1 MRQQRS
7 EGERAMN
14 GETTLVRGADWIVA
28 WDEAEHSHVYL
39 EKADLAFR
47 DGEIIFVGKG
57 YDGPAERT
65 IAGAGRMIVP
75 GFVNVHSHPTS
86 EPGNKGV
93 LEELG
98 SPRLGQSS
106 LYEFMPV
113 FRIAPEAA
121 KAATQVAVSELL
133 KSGVTTVL
141 DLSGARPGWADDLAA
156 TGIRAVLA
164 PMYRSASWRTPDG
177 HSVEYV
183 WDEKAGERAFANALA
198 VVDAARSHPSGRIG
212 AILAPSQIETC
223 SEGLLKESLQEARRR
238 GIPLQLHAA
247 QSIVEFNEITRRH
260 GVTPIE
266 WLDRIGLLGP
276 DLVIGHGIFLND
288 HPWIHWPHA
297 DDFALLAASG
307 AQVAH
312 CPNVFARRGIALNTL
327 GRYVEAGITVGLGT
341 DTFPH
346 NMIDEMRLAC
356 YAARILAGNFRAAST
371 AQVFDAATVGGAR
384 IIRRPDLGRIA
395 IGCRADFSLV
405 DMTHPYMQ
413 PARDPLRSLV
423 YSAADRAVCD
433 VYVEGEQVVRDGE
446 VLTIDVEAALDT
458 LGRAQADALATTAE
472 RDWAHRSVDAMSPRV
487 FRVSERLAQQPPAG
501 RP

>member
-1 MRQQRS
+1 M
-7 EGERAMN
+7 G
-14 GETTLVRGADWIVA
+14 GVTLVRKAEWIVA
-28 WDEAEHSHVYL
+28 WDEAERAHVYL
-39 EKADLAFR
+39 RDADLAFR
-47 DGEIIFVGKG
+47 DGEMIFVGKSFE
-57 YDGPAERT
+57 GPAERV
-65 IAGAGRMIVP
+65 IDGAGRMVLP

-86 EPGNKGV
+86 EPGNKGL

-121 KAATQVAVSELL
+121 TAATQVAVSELL
-133 KSGVTTVL
+133 KSGVTTML
-141 DLSGARPGWADDLAA
+141 DLSGARSGWADDLAA

-177 HSVEYV
+177 HSVEYL

-198 VVDAARSHPSGRIG
+198 VVDEARRHPSGRVS

-247 QSIVEFNEITRRH
+247 QSIVEFNEIVRRH

-266 WLDRIGLLGP
+266 FLDRIGLLGP

-297 DDFALLAASG
+297 DDFARLRASG

-312 CPNVFARRGIALNTL
+312 CPTVFARRGIALNTL
-327 GRYVEAGITVGLGT
+327 GRYRDAGIVVGLGT

-356 YAARILAGNFRAAST
+356 YVARILAGDFRAAST
-371 AQVFDAATVGGAR
+371 AHAFDAATIGGAR
-384 IIRRPDLGRIA
+384 IVRRPDLGRIA
-395 IGCRADFSLV
+395 VGCRADFSLV
-405 DMTHPYMQ
+405 DTTHPYMR
-413 PARDPLRSLV
+413 PVHDPLRSLV
-423 YSAADRAVCD
+423 YSASERAVRD
-433 VYVEGEQVVRDGE
+433 VYVEGEQVVRNGE
-446 VLTIDVEAALDT
+446 VLTIDVEAALET
-458 LGRAQADALATTAE
+458 LRRAQAATLATTAE
-472 RDWAHRSVDAMSPRV
+472 RDWADRTVDEMSPRV
-487 FRVSERLAQQPPAG
+487 FPVRERVAQQ
-501 RP
+501 RPVARS

>member
-1 MRQQRS
+1 M
-7 EGERAMN
+7 G
-14 GETTLVRGADWIVA
+14 GVTLVRKAEWIVA
-28 WDEAEHSHVYL
+28 WDEAERAHVHL
-39 EKADLAFR
+39 RDTDLAFR
-47 DGEIIFVGKG
+47 DGEMIFVGKSFE
-57 YDGPAERT
+57 GPAERV
-65 IAGAGRMIVP
+65 IDGSDRLILP

-121 KAATQVAVSELL
+121 SAATRVAVSELL
-133 KSGVTTVL
+133 KSGVTTMV

-164 PMYRSASWRTPDG
+164 PMYRSASWRTRDG
-177 HSVEYV
+177 HSVEYL

-198 VVDAARSHPSGRIG
+198 VVDEARRHPSGRVS

-247 QSIVEFNEITRRH
+247 QSIVEFNEIVRRH

-288 HPWIHWPHA
+288 HPQLHWPHA
-297 DDFALLAASG
+297 DDFARLRDSG

-312 CPNVFARRGIALNTL
+312 CPTVFARRGIALNTL
-327 GRYVEAGITVGLGT
+327 GRYKKAGIVVGLGT

-356 YAARILAGNFRAAST
+356 YVARILAGDFRAAST
-371 AQVFDAATVGGAR
+371 AHAFDAATIGGAR
-384 IIRRPDLGRIA
+384 IVRRPDLGRIA
-395 IGCRADFSLV
+395 VGCRADFSLV
-405 DMTHPYMQ
+405 DMTHPYMR
-413 PARDPLRSLV
+413 PVRDPLRSLV
-423 YSAADRAVCD
+423 YSASERAVRD

-446 VLTIDVEAALDT
+446 VLTIDVEAALET
-458 LGRAQADALATTAE
+458 LRRAHAATLATTAE
-472 RDWAHRSVDAMSPRV
+472 RDWAHRTVD
-487 FRVSERLAQQPPAG
+487 E
-501 RP
+501 

>member
-1 MRQQRS
+1 M
-7 EGERAMN
+7 G
-14 GETTLVRGADWIVA
+14 GVTLVRKAEWIVA
-28 WDEAEHSHVYL
+28 WDEAERAHVYL
-39 EKADLAFR
+39 QDADLAFR
-47 DGEIIFVGKG
+47 DGEMIFVGKSFE
-57 YDGPAERT
+57 GPAERV
-65 IAGAGRMIVP
+65 IDGAGRMVLP
-75 GFVNVHSHPTS
+75 GLVNVHSHPTS
-86 EPGNKGV
+86 EPGNKGL

-121 KAATQVAVSELL
+121 TAATQVAVSELL
-133 KSGVTTVL
+133 KSGVTTML
-141 DLSGARPGWADDLAA
+141 DLSGARSGWADDLAA

-177 HSVEYV
+177 HSVEYL

-198 VVDAARSHPSGRIG
+198 VVDEARRHPSGRVS

-223 SEGLLKESLQEARRR
+223 TEGLLKESLQEARRR

-247 QSIVEFNEITRRH
+247 QSIVEFNEIVRRH

-266 WLDRIGLLGP
+266 FLDRIGLLGP

-297 DDFALLAASG
+297 DDFARLRASG

-312 CPNVFARRGIALNTL
+312 CPTVFARRGIALNTL
-327 GRYVEAGITVGLGT
+327 GRYRDAGIVVGLGT

-356 YAARILAGNFRAAST
+356 YVARILAGDFRAAST
-371 AQVFDAATVGGAR
+371 AHAFDAATIGGAR
-384 IIRRPDLGRIA
+384 IVRRPDLGRIA
-395 IGCRADFSLV
+395 VGCRADFSFV
-405 DMTHPYMQ
+405 DTTHPYMR
-413 PARDPLRSLV
+413 PVHDPLRSLV
-423 YSAADRAVCD
+423 YSASERAVRD
-433 VYVEGEQVVRDGE
+433 VYVEGEQVVRNGE
-446 VLTIDVEAALDT
+446 VLTIDVEAALET
-458 LGRAQADALATTAE
+458 LRRAQAATLATTAE
-472 RDWAHRSVDAMSPRV
+472 RDWAHRTVDEMSPRV
-487 FRVSERLAQQPPAG
+487 FPVRERVAQQ
-501 RP
+501 RPVARS

>member
-1 MRQQRS
+1 M
-7 EGERAMN
+7 G
-14 GETTLVRGADWIVA
+14 GVTLVRKADWIVA
-28 WDEAEHSHVYL
+28 WDEAERAHVYL
-39 EKADLAFR
+39 RDADLAFR
-47 DGEIIFVGKG
+47 DGEMIFVGKSFE
-57 YDGPAERT
+57 GPAERV
-65 IAGAGRMIVP
+65 IDGAGRMVLP

-86 EPGNKGV
+86 EPGNKGL

-121 KAATQVAVSELL
+121 TAATQVAVSELL
-133 KSGVTTVL
+133 KSGVTTML
-141 DLSGARPGWADDLAA
+141 DLSGARSGWADDLAA

-177 HSVEYV
+177 HSVEYL

-198 VVDAARSHPSGRIG
+198 VVDEARRHPSGRVS

-247 QSIVEFNEITRRH
+247 QSIVEFNEIVRRH

-266 WLDRIGLLGP
+266 FLDRIGLLGP

-297 DDFALLAASG
+297 DDFARLRASG

-312 CPNVFARRGIALNTL
+312 CPTVFARRGIALNTL
-327 GRYVEAGITVGLGT
+327 GRYRDAGIVVGLGT

-356 YAARILAGNFRAAST
+356 YVARILAGDFRAAST
-371 AQVFDAATVGGAR
+371 AHAFDAATIGGAR
-384 IIRRPDLGRIA
+384 IVRRPDLGRIA
-395 IGCRADFSLV
+395 VGCRADFSLV
-405 DMTHPYMQ
+405 DTTHPYMR
-413 PARDPLRSLV
+413 PVHDPLRSLV
-423 YSAADRAVCD
+423 YSASERAVRD
-433 VYVEGEQVVRDGE
+433 VYVEGEQVVRNGE
-446 VLTIDVEAALDT
+446 VLTIDVEAALET
-458 LGRAQADALATTAE
+458 LRRAQAATLATTAE
-472 RDWAHRSVDAMSPRV
+472 RDWADRTVDEMSPRV
-487 FRVSERLAQQPPAG
+487 FPVRERVAQQ
-501 RP
+501 RPVARS

>member
-1 MRQQRS
+1 MA
-7 EGERAMN
+7 GV
-14 GETTLVRGADWIVA
+14 TVVRKAEWIVA
-28 WDEAEHSHVYL
+28 WDEAEQAHVYL
-39 EKADLAFR
+39 RDADLAFR
-47 DGEIIFVGKG
+47 SGEMIFVGKSFE
-57 YDGPAERT
+57 GPTERV
-65 IAGAGRMIVP
+65 IDGAGRMVLP

-86 EPGNKGV
+86 EPGNKGL

-121 KAATQVAVSELL
+121 TAATQVAVSELL
-133 KSGVTTVL
+133 KSGVTNML
-141 DLSGARPGWADDLAA
+141 DLSGARAGWADDLAA

-177 HSVEYV
+177 HSVEYI

-198 VVDAARSHPSGRIG
+198 VVDEARRHPSGRVS

-223 SEGLLKESLQEARRR
+223 SEGLLKDSLQEARRR

-247 QSIVEFNEITRRH
+247 QSIVEFNEIVRRH

-266 WLDRIGLLGP
+266 FLDRIGLLGP

-297 DDFALLAASG
+297 DDFARLRASG

-312 CPNVFARRGIALNTL
+312 CPTVFARRGIALNTL
-327 GRYVEAGITVGLGT
+327 GRYRDAGIVVGLGT

-356 YAARILAGNFRAAST
+356 YAARILTGNFRAAST
-371 AQVFDAATVGGAR
+371 AHAFDAATIGGAR
-384 IIRRPDLGRIA
+384 IVRRPDLGRIA
-395 IGCRADFSLV
+395 VGCRADFSLV
-405 DMTHPYMQ
+405 DVTHPYMR
-413 PARDPLRSLV
+413 PVHDPLRSLV
-423 YSAADRAVCD
+423 YSASERAVRD
-433 VYVEGEQVVRDGE
+433 VYVEGEQVVRNGE
-446 VLTIDVEAALDT
+446 VLTIDVEAALET
-458 LGRAQADALATTAE
+458 LRRAQAATLATTAG
-472 RDWAHRSVDAMSPRV
+472 RDWAHRTVDEMSPRV
-487 FRVSERLAQQPPAG
+487 FPVRERVAQQRPAA
-501 RP
+501 RS

>member
-1 MRQQRS
+1 MS
-7 EGERAMN
+7 
-14 GETTLVRGADWIVA
+14 GETTVLRKADWVVA
-28 WDEAEHSHVYL
+28 WDEAEQAHVYL
-39 EKADLAFR
+39 QEADVAFR
-47 DGEIIFVGKG
+47 DGEIVFVGKAYAG
-57 YDGPAERT
+57 AAART
-65 IAGAGRMIVP
+65 IAGTGRMIVP

-121 KAATQVAVSELL
+121 AAATQVAVSELL
-133 KSGVTTVL
+133 KSGVTTL
-141 DLSGARPGWADDLAA
+141 IDLSGARQGWADDLAA

-164 PMYRSASWRTPDG
+164 PMYRSASWRTRDG
-177 HSVEYV
+177 NSVEYQ

-198 VVDAARSHPSGRIG
+198 VVDETRRHPSGRVS

-223 SEGLLKESLQEARRR
+223 TETLLKESLQEARLR
-238 GIPLQLHAA
+238 GIPIQLHAA
-247 QSIVEFNEITRRH
+247 QSIVEFNEIVRRH

-266 WLDRIGLLGP
+266 YLDRIGLLGP

-288 HPWIHWPHA
+288 HPQLHWPHA
-297 DDFALLAASG
+297 DDFARLRASG

-312 CPNVFARRGIALNTL
+312 CPTVFARRGIALNTL
-327 GRYVEAGITVGLGT
+327 GRYKDAGIVVGLGT

-356 YAARILAGNFRAAST
+356 YAARVLAGDFRAAST
-371 AQVFDAATVGGAR
+371 AHAFDAATIGGAR
-384 IIRRPDLGRIA
+384 IVRRPDLGRIA
-395 IGCRADFSLV
+395 VGCRADFSLV

-413 PARDPLRSLV
+413 PVHDPLRSLV
-423 YSAADRAVCD
+423 YSASERAVRD
-433 VYVEGEQVVRDGE
+433 VYVEGEQVVRDGA
-446 VLTIDVEAALDT
+446 VLTIDVEAALET
-458 LGRAQADALATTAE
+458 LARAQAATLATTAD
-472 RDWAHRSVDAMSPRV
+472 RDWAHRTVDEMSPRV
-487 FRVSERLAQQPPAG
+487 FPVRERVAQQ
-501 RP
+501 RPRGTDA

>member
-1 MRQQRS
+1 M
-7 EGERAMN
+7 G
-14 GETTLVRGADWIVA
+14 GVTLVRKADWIVA
-28 WDEAEHSHVYL
+28 WDEAERAHVYL
-39 EKADLAFR
+39 RDTDLAFR
-47 DGEIIFVGKG
+47 DGEMIFVGKSFE
-57 YDGPAERT
+57 GPAERV
-65 IAGAGRMIVP
+65 IDGAGRMVLP
-75 GFVNVHSHPTS
+75 GLVNVHSHPTS
-86 EPGNKGV
+86 EPGNKGL

-121 KAATQVAVSELL
+121 TAATQVAVSELL
-133 KSGVTTVL
+133 KSGVTTML
-141 DLSGARPGWADDLAA
+141 DLSGARSGWADDLAA

-177 HSVEYV
+177 HSVEYL

-198 VVDAARSHPSGRIG
+198 VVDEARRHPSGRVS

-247 QSIVEFNEITRRH
+247 QSIVEFNEIVRRH

-266 WLDRIGLLGP
+266 FLDRIGLLGP

-297 DDFALLAASG
+297 DDFARLRASG

-312 CPNVFARRGIALNTL
+312 CPTVFARRGIALNTL
-327 GRYVEAGITVGLGT
+327 GRYRDAGIVVGLGT

-356 YAARILAGNFRAAST
+356 YVARILAGDFRAAST
-371 AQVFDAATVGGAR
+371 AHAFDAATIGGAR
-384 IIRRPDLGRIA
+384 IVRRPDLGRIA
-395 IGCRADFSLV
+395 VGCRADFSFV
-405 DMTHPYMQ
+405 DTTHPYMR
-413 PARDPLRSLV
+413 PVHDPLRSLV
-423 YSAADRAVCD
+423 YSASERAVRD
-433 VYVEGEQVVRDGE
+433 VYVEGEQVVRNGE
-446 VLTIDVEAALDT
+446 VLTIDVEAALET
-458 LGRAQADALATTAE
+458 LRRAQAATLATTAE
-472 RDWAHRSVDAMSPRV
+472 RDWAHRTVDEMSPRV
-487 FRVSERLAQQPPAG
+487 FPVRERVAQQ
-501 RP
+501 RPVARS

>member
-1 MRQQRS
+1 MS
-7 EGERAMN
+7 G
-14 GETTLVRGADWIVA
+14 GTTLVRKAEWIVA
-28 WDEAEHSHVYL
+28 WDEAEQAHVYL
-39 EKADLAFR
+39 RDADLAFR
-47 DGEIIFVGKG
+47 GGEMIFVGKSFE
-57 YDGPAERT
+57 GPAERV
-65 IAGAGRMIVP
+65 IDGAGRMVLP

-86 EPGNKGV
+86 EPGNKGL

-121 KAATQVAVSELL
+121 TAATQVAVSELL
-133 KSGVTTVL
+133 KSGVTTML
-141 DLSGARPGWADDLAA
+141 DLSGARAGWADDLAA

-177 HSVEYV
+177 HSVEYI

-198 VVDAARSHPSGRIG
+198 VVDEARRHPSGRVS

-247 QSIVEFNEITRRH
+247 QSIVEFNEIVRRH

-266 WLDRIGLLGP
+266 FLDRIGLLGP

-297 DDFALLAASG
+297 DDFARLRASG

-312 CPNVFARRGIALNTL
+312 CPTVFARRGIALNTL
-327 GRYVEAGITVGLGT
+327 GRYRDAGIVVGLGT

-356 YAARILAGNFRAAST
+356 YAARILTGDFRAAST
-371 AQVFDAATVGGAR
+371 AHAFDAATIGGAR
-384 IIRRPDLGRIA
+384 IVRRPDLGRIA
-395 IGCRADFSLV
+395 VGCRADFSLV
-405 DMTHPYMQ
+405 DTTHPYMR
-413 PARDPLRSLV
+413 PVHDPLRSLV
-423 YSAADRAVCD
+423 YSASERAVRD
-433 VYVEGEQVVRDGE
+433 VYVEGEQVVRNGE
-446 VLTIDVEAALDT
+446 VLTIDVEAALET
-458 LGRAQADALATTAE
+458 LRRAQAATLATTAG
-472 RDWAHRSVDAMSPRV
+472 RDWAHRTVDEMSPRV
-487 FRVSERLAQQPPAG
+487 FPVRERVAQQRPAA
-501 RP
+501 RS

>member
-1 MRQQRS
+1 M
-7 EGERAMN
+7 G
-14 GETTLVRGADWIVA
+14 GVTLVRKAEWIVA
-28 WDEAEHSHVYL
+28 WDEAERAHVYL
-39 EKADLAFR
+39 QDADLAFR
-47 DGEIIFVGKG
+47 DGEMIFVGKSFE
-57 YDGPAERT
+57 GPAERV
-65 IAGAGRMIVP
+65 IDGAGRMVLP
-75 GFVNVHSHPTS
+75 GLVNVHSHPTS
-86 EPGNKGV
+86 EPGNKGL

-121 KAATQVAVSELL
+121 TAATQVAVSELL
-133 KSGVTTVL
+133 KSGVTTML
-141 DLSGARPGWADDLAA
+141 DLSGARSGWADDLAA

-177 HSVEYV
+177 HSVEYL

-198 VVDAARSHPSGRIG
+198 VVDEAHRQPSGRVS

-223 SEGLLKESLQEARRR
+223 SEVLLKESLQEARRR

-247 QSIVEFNEITRRH
+247 QSIVEFNEIVRRH

-266 WLDRIGLLGP
+266 FLDRIGLLGP

-297 DDFALLAASG
+297 DDFARLRASG

-312 CPNVFARRGIALNTL
+312 CPTVFARRGIALNTL
-327 GRYVEAGITVGLGT
+327 GRYRDAGIVVGLGT

-356 YAARILAGNFRAAST
+356 YVARILAGDFRAAST
-371 AQVFDAATVGGAR
+371 AHAFDAATIGGAR
-384 IIRRPDLGRIA
+384 IVRRPDLGRIA
-395 IGCRADFSLV
+395 VGCRADFSFV
-405 DMTHPYMQ
+405 DTTHPYMR
-413 PARDPLRSLV
+413 PVHDPLRSLV
-423 YSAADRAVCD
+423 YSASERAVRD
-433 VYVEGEQVVRDGE
+433 VYVEGEQVVRNGE
-446 VLTIDVEAALDT
+446 VLTIDVEAALET
-458 LGRAQADALATTAE
+458 LRRAQAATLATTAE
-472 RDWAHRSVDAMSPRV
+472 RDWADRTVDEMSPRV
-487 FRVSERLAQQPPAG
+487 FPVRERVAQQ
-501 RP
+501 RPVARS

>member
-1 MRQQRS
+1 MS
-7 EGERAMN
+7 G
-14 GETTLVRGADWIVA
+14 GTTLVRKAEWIVA
-28 WDEAEHSHVYL
+28 WDEAEQAHVYL
-39 EKADLAFR
+39 RDADLAFR
-47 DGEIIFVGKG
+47 GGEMIFVGKSFE
-57 YDGPAERT
+57 GPAERV
-65 IAGAGRMIVP
+65 IDGAGRMVLP

-86 EPGNKGV
+86 EPGNKGL

-121 KAATQVAVSELL
+121 TAATQVAVSELL
-133 KSGVTTVL
+133 KSGVTTML
-141 DLSGARPGWADDLAA
+141 DLSGARSGWADDLAA

-177 HSVEYV
+177 HSVEYI

-198 VVDAARSHPSGRIG
+198 VVDEARRHPSGRVS

-247 QSIVEFNEITRRH
+247 QSIVEFNEIVRRH
-260 GVTPIE
+260 GLTPIE
-266 WLDRIGLLGP
+266 FLDRIGLLGP

-297 DDFALLAASG
+297 DDFARLRASG

-312 CPNVFARRGIALNTL
+312 CPTVFARRGIALNTL
-327 GRYVEAGITVGLGT
+327 GRYRDAGIVVGLGT

-356 YAARILAGNFRAAST
+356 YAARILTGSFRAAST
-371 AQVFDAATVGGAR
+371 AHAFDAATIGGAR
-384 IIRRPDLGRIA
+384 IVRRPDLGRIA
-395 IGCRADFSLV
+395 VGCRADFSLV
-405 DMTHPYMQ
+405 DTAHPYMR
-413 PARDPLRSLV
+413 PVHDPLRSLV
-423 YSAADRAVCD
+423 YSASERAVRD
-433 VYVEGEQVVRDGE
+433 VYVEGEQVVRNGE
-446 VLTIDVEAALDT
+446 VLTIDVEAALET
-458 LGRAQADALATTAE
+458 LRRAQAATLATTAE
-472 RDWAHRSVDAMSPRV
+472 RDWAHRTVDEMSPRV
-487 FRVSERLAQQPPAG
+487 FPVRERVAQQRPAA
-501 RP
+501 RS

>member
-1 MRQQRS
+1 M
-7 EGERAMN
+7 G
-14 GETTLVRGADWIVA
+14 GVTLVRKAEWIVA
-28 WDEAEHSHVYL
+28 WDEAERAHVYL
-39 EKADLAFR
+39 QDADLAFR
-47 DGEIIFVGKG
+47 DGEMIFVGKSFE
-57 YDGPAERT
+57 GPAERV
-65 IAGAGRMIVP
+65 IDGAGRMVLP

-86 EPGNKGV
+86 EPGNKGL

-121 KAATQVAVSELL
+121 TAATQVAVSELL
-133 KSGVTTVL
+133 KSGVTTLV
-141 DLSGARPGWADDLAA
+141 DLSGARAGWADDLAA

-177 HSVEYV
+177 HSVEYL

-198 VVDAARSHPSGRIG
+198 VVDEARRHPSGRVS

-247 QSIVEFNEITRRH
+247 QSIVEFNEIVRRH

-266 WLDRIGLLGP
+266 FLDRIGLLGP

-297 DDFALLAASG
+297 DDFARLRASG

-312 CPNVFARRGIALNTL
+312 CPTVFARRGIALNTL
-327 GRYVEAGITVGLGT
+327 GRYRDAGIVVGLGT

-356 YAARILAGNFRAAST
+356 YVARILAGDFRAAST
-371 AQVFDAATVGGAR
+371 AHAFNAATIGGAR
-384 IIRRPDLGRIA
+384 IVRRPDLGRIA
-395 IGCRADFSLV
+395 VGCRADFSFV
-405 DMTHPYMQ
+405 DTTHPYMR
-413 PARDPLRSLV
+413 PVHDPLRSLV
-423 YSAADRAVCD
+423 YSASERAVRD
-433 VYVEGEQVVRDGE
+433 VYVDGEQVVRDGE
-446 VLTIDVEAALDT
+446 VLTIDVEAALGT
-458 LGRAQADALATTAE
+458 LRRAQAATLATTAE
-472 RDWAHRSVDAMSPRV
+472 RDWAHRTVDEMSPRV
-487 FRVSERLAQQPPAG
+487 FPVRERVAQQ
-501 RP
+501 RPVARS

>member
-1 MRQQRS
+1 M
-7 EGERAMN
+7 G
-14 GETTLVRGADWIVA
+14 GVTLVRKAEWIVA
-28 WDEAEHSHVYL
+28 WDEAERAHVYL
-39 EKADLAFR
+39 QDADLAFR
-47 DGEIIFVGKG
+47 DGEMIFVGKSFE
-57 YDGPAERT
+57 GPAERV
-65 IAGAGRMIVP
+65 IDGAGRMVLP
-75 GFVNVHSHPTS
+75 GLVNVHSHPTS
-86 EPGNKGV
+86 EPGNKGL

-121 KAATQVAVSELL
+121 TAATQVAVSELL
-133 KSGVTTVL
+133 KSGVTTML
-141 DLSGARPGWADDLAA
+141 DLSGARSGWADDLAA

-177 HSVEYV
+177 HSVEYL

-198 VVDAARSHPSGRIG
+198 VVDEARRHPSGRVS

-247 QSIVEFNEITRRH
+247 QSIVEFNEIVRRH

-266 WLDRIGLLGP
+266 FLDRIGLLGP

-297 DDFALLAASG
+297 DDFARLRASG

-312 CPNVFARRGIALNTL
+312 CPTVFARRGIALNTL
-327 GRYVEAGITVGLGT
+327 GRYRDAGIVVGLGT

-356 YAARILAGNFRAAST
+356 YVARILAGDFRAAST
-371 AQVFDAATVGGAR
+371 AHAFDAATIGGAR
-384 IIRRPDLGRIA
+384 IVRRPDLGRIA
-395 IGCRADFSLV
+395 VGCRADFSLV
-405 DMTHPYMQ
+405 DTTHPYMR
-413 PARDPLRSLV
+413 PVHDPLRSLV
-423 YSAADRAVCD
+423 YSASERAVRD
-433 VYVEGEQVVRDGE
+433 VYVEGEQVVRNGE
-446 VLTIDVEAALDT
+446 VLTIDVEAALET
-458 LGRAQADALATTAE
+458 LRRAQAATLATTAE
-472 RDWAHRSVDAMSPRV
+472 RDWAHRTVDEMSPRV
-487 FRVSERLAQQPPAG
+487 FPVRERVAQQ
-501 RP
+501 RPVARS

>member
-1 MRQQRS
+1 MS
-7 EGERAMN
+7 GATTVVRA
-14 GETTLVRGADWIVA
+14 ADWIVA
-28 WDEAEHSHVYL
+28 WDEAERSHVYL
-39 EKADLAFR
+39 ETADLAFR
-47 DGEIIFVGKG
+47 DGEMIFVGKG
-57 YDGPAERT
+57 YEGPADRT
-65 IAGAGRMIVP
+65 IDGRGRMAVP

-98 SPRLGQSS
+98 SFRLGQSS

-121 KAATQVAVSELL
+121 TAATQVAVGELL
-133 KSGVTTVL
+133 KSGVTTLL

-177 HSVEYV
+177 HSVEYR
-183 WDEKAGERAFANALA
+183 WDEKAGERAFADALA
-198 VVDAARSHPSGRIG
+198 VVDAARRHPSGRIG

-247 QSIVEFNEITRRH
+247 QSIVEFNEIVRRH
-260 GVTPIE
+260 GVTPIGF
-266 WLDRIGLLGP
+266 LDRLGLLGP
-276 DLVIGHGIFLND
+276 DLVIGHGIFLDD
-288 HPWIHWPHA
+288 HPWLHWPNG
-297 DDFALLAASG
+297 DDFARLAASG

-312 CPNVFARRGIALNTL
+312 CPTVFARRGIALNTL
-327 GRYVEAGITVGLGT
+327 GRYKDAGIVVGLGT

-356 YAARILAGNFRAAST
+356 YAARILAGDFRAAST
-371 AQVFDAATVGGAR
+371 AHAFDAATMGGAA

-413 PARDPLRSLV
+413 PAHDPLRSLV
-423 YSAADRAVCD
+423 YSAGDRAIRD
-433 VYVEGEQVVRDGE
+433 VYVEGEQVVRDGT
-446 VLTIDVEAALDT
+446 VLTIDIDAALAT
-458 LGRAQADALATTAE
+458 LGRAQKAALATTAE
-472 RDWAHRSVDAMSPRV
+472 RDWAQRSVDEMSPRV
-487 FRVSERLAQQPPAG
+487 FRVSARVAQQ
-501 RP
+501 RPGARG

>member
-1 MRQQRS
+1 M
-7 EGERAMN
+7 G
-14 GETTLVRGADWIVA
+14 GVTLVRKAEWIVA
-28 WDEAEHSHVYL
+28 WDEAERAHVYL
-39 EKADLAFR
+39 QDADLAFR
-47 DGEIIFVGKG
+47 DGEMIFVGKSFE
-57 YDGPAERT
+57 GPAERV
-65 IAGAGRMIVP
+65 IDGAGRMVLP
-75 GFVNVHSHPTS
+75 GLVNVHSHPTS
-86 EPGNKGV
+86 EPGNKGL

-121 KAATQVAVSELL
+121 TAATQVAVSELL
-133 KSGVTTVL
+133 KSGVTTML
-141 DLSGARPGWADDLAA
+141 DLSGARSGWADDLAA

-177 HSVEYV
+177 HSVEYL

-198 VVDAARSHPSGRIG
+198 VVDEARRHPSGRVS

-247 QSIVEFNEITRRH
+247 QSIVEFNEIVRRH

-266 WLDRIGLLGP
+266 FLDRIGLLGP

-297 DDFALLAASG
+297 DDFARLRASG

-312 CPNVFARRGIALNTL
+312 CPTVFARRGIALNTL
-327 GRYVEAGITVGLGT
+327 GRYRDAGIVVGLGT

-356 YAARILAGNFRAAST
+356 YVARILAGDFRAAST
-371 AQVFDAATVGGAR
+371 AHAFDAATIGGAR
-384 IIRRPDLGRIA
+384 IVRRPDLGRIA
-395 IGCRADFSLV
+395 VGCRADFSLV
-405 DMTHPYMQ
+405 DTTHPYMR
-413 PARDPLRSLV
+413 PVHDPLRSLV
-423 YSAADRAVCD
+423 YSASERAVRD
-433 VYVEGEQVVRDGE
+433 VYVEGEQVVRNGE
-446 VLTIDVEAALDT
+446 VLTIDVEAALET
-458 LGRAQADALATTAE
+458 LRRAQAATLATTAE
-472 RDWAHRSVDAMSPRV
+472 RDWAHRTVDEMSPRV
-487 FRVSERLAQQPPAG
+487 FAVRERVAQQ
-501 RP
+501 RPVARS

>member
-1 MRQQRS
+1 MS
-7 EGERAMN
+7 
-14 GETTLVRGADWIVA
+14 GETTVLREADWVVA
-28 WDEAEHSHVYL
+28 WDEAEQAHVYL
-39 EKADLAFR
+39 EQADVAFR
-47 DGEIIFVGKG
+47 DGEIVFVGKA
-57 YDGPAERT
+57 YAGPAART

-121 KAATQVAVSELL
+121 TAATQVAVSELL
-133 KSGVTTVL
+133 KSGVTTLV
-141 DLSGARPGWADDLAA
+141 DLSGARPGWPDDLAA

-164 PMYRSASWRTPDG
+164 PMYRSASWRTRDG
-177 HSVEYV
+177 NSVEYQ
-183 WDEKAGERAFANALA
+183 WDEKAGERAFADALA
-198 VVDAARSHPSGRIG
+198 VVDEARRHASGRVS

-223 SEGLLKESLQEARRR
+223 TEGLLKESLQEARRR

-247 QSIVEFNEITRRH
+247 QSIVEFNEIVRRH

-266 WLDRIGLLGP
+266 FLDRIGLLGP

-288 HPWIHWPHA
+288 HPQLHWPHA
-297 DDFALLAASG
+297 DDFARLRASG

-312 CPNVFARRGIALNTL
+312 CPTVFARRGIALNTL
-327 GRYVEAGITVGLGT
+327 GRYRDAGIVVGLGT

-356 YAARILAGNFRAAST
+356 YAARVLAGDFRAAST
-371 AQVFDAATVGGAR
+371 AHAFDAATIGGAR
-384 IIRRPDLGRIA
+384 IVRRPDLGRIA
-395 IGCRADFSLV
+395 VGCRADFSLV
-405 DMTHPYMQ
+405 DMTHPYMR
-413 PARDPLRSLV
+413 PVHDPLRSLV
-423 YSAADRAVCD
+423 YSASERAVRD
-433 VYVEGEQVVRDGE
+433 VYVDGEQVVRDGE
-446 VLTIDVEAALDT
+446 VLTIDIEAALET
-458 LGRAQADALATTAE
+458 LRRAQAATLATTAE
-472 RDWAHRSVDAMSPRV
+472 RDWAHRTVDEMSPRV
-487 FRVSERLAQQPPAG
+487 FQLRERVAQQ
-501 RP
+501 RPSRTES

>member
-1 MRQQRS
+1 MSR
-7 EGERAMN
+7 
-14 GETTLVRGADWIVA
+14 ETTVLREADWVVA
-28 WDEAEHSHVYL
+28 WDEAEQAHVYL
-39 EKADLAFR
+39 EQADVAFR
-47 DGEIIFVGKG
+47 GGEIVFVGKA
-57 YDGPAERT
+57 YAGPAART

-121 KAATQVAVSELL
+121 TAATRVAVSELL
-133 KSGVTTVL
+133 KSGVTTLV

-164 PMYRSASWRTPDG
+164 PMYRSASWRTRDG
-177 HSVEYV
+177 HSVEYQ
-183 WDEKAGERAFANALA
+183 WDEKAGEHAFANALA
-198 VVDAARSHPSGRIG
+198 VVDEARHHPSGRVS
-212 AILAPSQIETC
+212 AMLAPSQIETC
-223 SEGLLKESLQEARRR
+223 TEILLKESLQEARRR

-247 QSIVEFNEITRRH
+247 QSIVEFNEIVRRH

-266 WLDRIGLLGP
+266 FLDRIGLLCP

-288 HPWIHWPHA
+288 HPQLHWPHA
-297 DDFALLAASG
+297 DDFARLRASG

-312 CPNVFARRGIALNTL
+312 CPTVFARRGIALNTL
-327 GRYVEAGITVGLGT
+327 GRYRDAGIVVGLGT

-356 YAARILAGNFRAAST
+356 YAARILTGNFRAAST
-371 AQVFDAATVGGAR
+371 AHAFDAATIGGAR
-384 IIRRPDLGRIA
+384 IVRRPDLGRIA
-395 IGCRADFSLV
+395 VGCRADFSLV
-405 DMTHPYMQ
+405 DTTHPYMR
-413 PARDPLRSLV
+413 PVHDPLRSLV
-423 YSAADRAVCD
+423 YSASERAVRD
-433 VYVEGEQVVRDGE
+433 VYVEGVQVVRDGE
-446 VLTIDVEAALDT
+446 VLTIDIEAALDT
-458 LGRAQADALATTAE
+458 LRRAQAATLATTAD
-472 RDWAHRSVDAMSPRV
+472 RDWAHRTVDEMSPRV
-487 FRVSERLAQQPPAG
+487 FQLRERLAQQ
-501 RP
+501 RLSRTES